1 MANKIYAL
9 FEYYGDGMMCPQ
21 NFLCIKYGTPE
32 EILQWLLGEG
42 YLNQIL
48 YYGQMMGARGDEK
61 YLDKIRDL
69 NYVNKP
75 TVKTI
80 KQIDIRLPSCC
91 TCRAV
96 SESVHDYPAFLAK
109 FKSMLDEP
117 LTGTVKKGAE
127 LDAFVKTLE
136 NAGKSA
142 AAYEQLANVIPGR
155 YI

>member
-1 MANKIYAL
+1 MANTIYAL

-21 NFLCIKYGTPE
+21 NFLCIKYGTPA

-48 YYGQMMGARGDEK
+48 HYGQMMGARGDKK
-61 YLDKIRDL
+61 YLDKIREL
-69 NYVNKP
+69 NYVDKP
-75 TVKTI
+75 TVETI

-96 SESVHDYPAFLAK
+96 SKSRHDYPEFLAK
-109 FKSMLDEP
+109 FKSLLDEP
-117 LTGTVKKGAE
+117 LTGTVKKGAD
-127 LDAFVKTLE
+127 LAAFVETLE

-142 AAYEQLANVIPGR
+142 EAYDDLANEIPYR